1 MRPGAT
7 ASMRNA
13 RGGVHGNFSP
23 GGFPISRPGTGG
35 LMPGMPGS
43 RKMPG
48 MPGFDNSNWEMPKSR
63 SMPRGD
69 FSGVQAAGPNSPLLS
84 KPTILNS
91 KLLPQGSSGIVSG
104 RNSALVHGAATFS
117 ARPANFGVGPETVSQ
132 LSSLDKTVAPV
143 PVSSGKSQAPSGGLN
158 TDDLR
163 RKTISLLQEYFSVRL
178 LDEALQCVEE
188 LKSPSFYPEVVKEA
202 ICLALDKSPPCVE
215 PVANL
220 MEYLYI
226 KKILTAIDIEAGCLL
241 FGSLLDDI
249 GIDLPKSPSN
259 FGMIIGKLI
268 LAGGLDF
275 KVARE
280 ILKKVEDDMFQ
291 REIFDSAVGA
301 IKSSASGQ
309 AVLDLQTSDIKA
321 CQSLLK

>member
-1 MRPGAT
+1 
-7 ASMRNA
+7 
-13 RGGVHGNFSP
+13 
-23 GGFPISRPGTGG
+23 
-35 LMPGMPGS
+35 
-43 RKMPG
+43 MPG